1 VTPRPPIRVVAIQI
15 PALATH
21 EAEAIIDLLGQLQ
34 GALWDTYG
42 AAIVDRI
49 TEAAPPVAEHTSS
62 PSDPSDDDMPF

>member
-1 VTPRPPIRVVAIQI
+1 VKPRPPIRTVAIQI

-49 TEAAPPVAEHTSS
+49 NEAAPPAADHPSS
-62 PSDPSDDDMPF
+62 LSDPSDDDSPF

>member
-1 VTPRPPIRVVAIQI
+1 MKPPPSIRVAAIQI
-15 PALATH
+15 PALGIH

-49 TEAAPPVAEHTSS
+49 TDAVPTVADHSS
-62 PSDPSDDDMPF
+62 STSDPSDDGSPF

>member
-1 VTPRPPIRVVAIQI
+1 VKLRPPVRLVAIQI
-15 PALATH
+15 PALGID

-49 TEAAPPVAEHTSS
+49 TEAAPSVADQTRG
-62 PSDPSDDDMPF
+62 PSDLSDDDSPF